1 MMGYT
6 ELREALKKARRVSE
20 SDMATIDTQT
30 YVLKRKYCGDCK
42 YFNHKTRIC
51 MKNRIIRICRKNHLK
66 NKE

>member
-1 MMGYT
+1 MGYT

-20 SDMATIDTQT
+20 SDMTTIDTQM

-42 YFNHKTRIC
+42 FFNKITRAC
-51 MKNRIIRICRKNHLK
+51 MKKRVIRICRKDRLK

>member
-1 MMGYT
+1 MGYT

-30 YVLKRKYCGDCK
+30 YVMKRKYCGDCK
-42 YFNHKTRIC
+42 FFNGKTRVCI
-51 MKNRIIRICRKNHLK
+51 KQRIIRICRKNHLK